1 MLNQNKKIKIF
12 IFTILIFGSL
22 VLLGCSGGLK
32 YNDLSMDA
40 SWVKIKRYYDR
51 GRFLDAVDHLEIFLI
66 NYAGS
71 ALADSAQYLL
81 AESHF
86 NMKEFIIS
94 SAEYEKLIFHYPQ
107 STLAEVSEY
116 KLGLSY
122 YKLSPKFSLDQ
133 SFTQQSLETFQLF
146 LDDYPN
152 SALVTDATE
161 MMATCRDKMAHK
173 EFYNGMLYQKMGE
186 FTSAKVYY
194 EIVMNDFYDT
204 KYAMDAHYYKAYC
217 YEKIGEITEALAV
230 YNSFL
235 DKYQDNE
242 YSNLALIGLNRCR
255 KKISNQ

>member
-1 MLNQNKKIKIF
+1 MLNNIKQIKTFIIIF
-12 IFTILIFGSL
+12 LILSSIAM
-22 VLLGCSGGLK
+22 LGCSSGLR

-40 SWVKIKRYYDR
+40 SWVKIKKYYER
-51 GRFLDAVDHLEIFLI
+51 GRFLDAVDNLEIFLI

-71 ALADSAQYLL
+71 ALADSGQYLL

-86 NMKEFIIS
+86 NMKEYIIS

-133 SFTQQSLETFQLF
+133 SYTQQSLETFQLF

-152 SALVTDATE
+152 SDLVDDATE
-161 MMATCRDKMAHK
+161 MISSCRDKMGHK

-186 FTSAKVYY
+186 FTSAKVYF

-204 KYAMDAHYYKAYC
+204 KYAIDAHYYKAYC
-217 YEKIGEITEALAV
+217 YEKIGEYTEALAV

-235 DKYQDNE
+235 DKYEENE

-255 KKISNQ
+255 KKVSNQ